1 MDGRSSKRAAKTI
14 EIHLFS
20 DSTGDTAARVARAA
34 QTQFSGH
41 PTVLVRHPRVTTL
54 DGLEAAYGRLSG
66 RSHVAVLFTI
76 VDRELRRTLSEMCER
91 DSIACCDLLGPP
103 LEALGQ
109 AAGHEADLVSG
120 RPIALDA
127 DYFRRVAA
135 MEFVVKHDDGLAGEG
150 LAEAEIVLVGV
161 SRTGKTPL
169 SMYLGYLGY
178 KTANVPLVRGIEPPA
193 HLFAIEAAPGGRAD
207 DRRRAPGAHP
217 RPASARAR
225 GSLARRVCRAR
236 ADHGGAR
243 RGDAPSTGGSAARCS
258 TSRASPSR
266 RPPQRV
272 VELVDARRSHMTAGY
287 VPGR

>member
-1 MDGRSSKRAAKTI
+1 MDGRSGRRAAKTI

-41 PTVLVRHPRVTTL
+41 PTVLVRHPRVTTP
-54 DGLEAAYGRLSG
+54 DGLEAAYARLAG

-76 VDRELRRTLSEMCER
+76 VDRELRRMLSELCER
-91 DSIACCDLLGPP
+91 DGIACCDLLGPP

-109 AAGHEADLVSG
+109 AAGHEADLVTG

-150 LAEAEIVLVGV
+150 LAEAEIVLIGV

-178 KTANVPLVRGIEPPA
+178 KTANVPLVRGIDPPA
-193 HLFAIEAAPGGRAD
+193 HLFTIEAGRIVGLTIDAERLARIRG
-207 DRRRAPGAHP
+207 RRLRALGARSRDGYAELERIMAELDEATAIQRRLGCP
-217 RPASARAR
+217 VLDVT
-225 GSLARRVCRAR
+225 SLAVEE
-236 ADHGGAR
+236 
-243 RGDAPSTGGSAARCS
+243 AA
-258 TSRASPSR
+258 
-266 RPPQRV
+266 QRV
-272 VELVDARRSHMTAGY
+272 VELVEARRSA
-287 VPGR
+287 

>member
-1 MDGRSSKRAAKTI
+1 VEGTSGKRAAANTI

-41 PTVLVRHPRVTTL
+41 PTVLVRHPRVTTGE
-54 DGLEAAYGRLSG
+54 GLEAAYGRLAG
-66 RSHVAVLFTI
+66 RSRVAVLFTI
-76 VDRELRRTLSEMCER
+76 VDRELRRMLSELCQR
-91 DSIACCDLLGPP
+91 DGLPCCDLLGPP

-109 AAGHEADLVSG
+109 AAGHEADLVMG

-150 LAEAEIVLVGV
+150 LREAEIVLVGV

-193 HLFAIEAAPGGRAD
+193 HLFAIEANRVVGLTIDAERLARIRGRRLRALGARSRD
-207 DRRRAPGAHP
+207 GYAELERIMAELDEATAIHRRLGCPVLDVT
-217 RPASARAR
+217 
-225 GSLARRVCRAR
+225 SLAVEE
-236 ADHGGAR
+236 
-243 RGDAPSTGGSAARCS
+243 AA
-258 TSRASPSR
+258 
-266 RPPQRV
+266 QRI
-272 VELVDARRSHMTAGY
+272 VELVDSRRAG
-287 VPGR
+287 

>member
-1 MDGRSSKRAAKTI
+1 MDGHAGTSAAKTI

-41 PTVLVRHPRVTTL
+41 PTVLVRHPRVTTSE
-54 DGLEAAYGRLSG
+54 GLEAAYARLAG

-76 VDRELRRTLSEMCER
+76 VDRNLRRRLTEMCQR
-91 DSIACCDLLGPP
+91 DGIPCSDLLGPP

-109 AAGHEADLVSG
+109 AAGHEADLVTG

-127 DYFRRVAA
+127 DYFKRVAA

-178 KTANVPLVRGIEPPA
+178 KTANVPLVRGIDPPA
-193 HLFAIEAAPGGRAD
+193 HLFAIEASRVVGLTIDAERLARIRGRRLRALGARSRD
-207 DRRRAPGAHP
+207 GYAELERIMSELDEAAAVHRRLGCPVLDVT
-217 RPASARAR
+217 
-225 GSLARRVCRAR
+225 SLAVEE
-236 ADHGGAR
+236 
-243 RGDAPSTGGSAARCS
+243 AA
-258 TSRASPSR
+258 
-266 RPPQRV
+266 QRV
-272 VELVDARRSHMTAGY
+272 VELVDSRKGA
-287 VPGR
+287 

>member
-1 MDGRSSKRAAKTI
+1 
-14 EIHLFS
+14 
-20 DSTGDTAARVARAA
+20 
-34 QTQFSGH
+34 
-41 PTVLVRHPRVTTL
+41 VLVRHPRVTTL
-54 DGLEAAYGRLSG
+54 DGLEAAYARLSG

-76 VDRELRRTLSEMCER
+76 VDRELRRALSEMCER

-193 HLFAIEAAPGGRAD
+193 HLFAIEAARVVGLTIDAERLARIRGRRLRALGARSRD
-207 DRRRAPGAHP
+207 GYAELERIMAELDEATAVHRRLGCPVLDVT
-217 RPASARAR
+217 
-225 GSLARRVCRAR
+225 SLAVEE
-236 ADHGGAR
+236 
-243 RGDAPSTGGSAARCS
+243 AA
-258 TSRASPSR
+258 
-266 RPPQRV
+266 QRV
-272 VELVDARRSHMTAGY
+272 VELVDARRSQ
-287 VPGR
+287 